1 MLMNSLIWLFHDLSI
16 LIYDLQYVLI
26 YLIKF
31 SFQANNQ
38 ATNYK

>member
-1 MLMNSLIWLFHDLSI
+1 MLINSLIWLVHELNI
-16 LIYDLQYVLI
+16 LIYDLQYLLI
-26 YLIKF
+26 YLIKL